1 MILVMILH
9 RTKHLSF
16 CGVEVVIPAY
26 FLMMVTNVSHLLAS
40 NSSRERFI
48 SRSGLTDIL
57 VRQLMIQAYS
67 LWLMFNR
74 LSVHDGVLE
83 LVDNSLVDLVTA
95 AKESQYRVLY

>member
-9 RTKHLSF
+9 CTKHLSF
-16 CGVEVVIPAY
+16 CGVEVVIPSY

-40 NSSRERFI
+40 SPAGKSS
-48 SRSGLTDIL
+48 SPGSGLTDIL
-57 VRQLMIQAYS
+57 VRQLVIQAYS

-83 LVDNSLVDLVTA
+83 LVDNGLVDLVTA